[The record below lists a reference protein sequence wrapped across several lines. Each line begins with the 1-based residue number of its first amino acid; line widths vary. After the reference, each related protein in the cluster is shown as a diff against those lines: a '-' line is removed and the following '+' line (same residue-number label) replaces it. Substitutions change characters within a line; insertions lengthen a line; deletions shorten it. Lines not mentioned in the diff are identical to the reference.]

1 MILLRSPSVQSLPQ
15 GLHQGAAIPGSL
27 HHQTM
32 PIAAMPGAAAGALQ
46 GAMPG
51 GALQGAAMPQTLQSP
66 LGAPTQAQ
74 SLPQLVS
81 YASANGTIT
90 TTAALRPT
98 LALTQSALNSQL
110 SLKVNI
116 RILCSL
122 TRSCVIMTRY
132 LKSSSPAHVIEK
144 STRLAFYSLNAIDF
158 IDFFLI
164 Y

>member
-1 MILLRSPSVQSLPQ
+1 
-15 GLHQGAAIPGSL
+15 
-27 HHQTM
+27 M

-51 GALQGAAMPQTLQSP
+51 GALQGAAIPQTLQSP

-90 TTAALRPT
+90 TTAAIRPT

-110 SLKVNI
+110 SLKVNT
-116 RILCSL
+116 L
-122 TRSCVIMTRY
+122 
-132 LKSSSPAHVIEK
+132 
-144 STRLAFYSLNAIDF
+144 
-158 IDFFLI
+158 
-164 Y
+164 